1 MAEIGRS
8 FDELDK
14 KIKQFRSDIKTTDAD
29 VKKLDKSLKLN
40 PGNVDDVRKKYAL
53 LSQNLQTNS
62 EKLVALKQKQQAL
75 NNDLKTGAISQ
86 KEYERQLKTVKTELV
101 ATEKEVKDLTTAL
114 QGQNA
119 AVREAK
125 YTNLI
130 EGLTKAEDRAK
141 KFSRAALVVVSAL
154 GLMMKSAIDT
164 GDELSDTATHFGTN
178 VEELQLWSNRL
189 GMLAKDQDA
198 YTKALE
204 RVGSVQAMMTTGRGA
219 RYITF
224 LEQLGIAQEDLN
236 GKTNGEAFEIIYN
249 ALRNVTDEAERM
261 TLAQG
266 LLGDTGLEIAVIA
279 GTQQEKINELD
290 DALMQNGVIT
300 SEQAAAA
307 DEAANKML
315 ALKQQFQAAN
325 AELLV
330 ALMPTFEALTELLK
344 TAVIPVINKL
354 SDWFGSM
361 TQGQQKALLIMM
373 MIIIFLPK
381 IITLIK
387 GVVSVLKLTKIATL
401 GQAAAT
407 GTLTAAA
414 GPWLGIITAISLALL
429 LLIKIIGWF
438 IGASN
443 DAVDSADDL
452 LSRMDQVQ
460 TEAGSMGADLGY
472 STESTYNANNSK
484 TLDINLDVT
493 ATGDGTKVSE
503 ENAELIA
510 NDLYDKISVDLLNQ
524 KLGEITR

>member
-14 KIKQFRSDIKTTDAD
+14 KIKQFRSDVKTTDAEI
-29 VKKLDKSLKLN
+29 KSLDKSLKLN
-40 PGNVDDVRKKYAL
+40 PGSVDDVRKKYAL

-62 EKLVALKQKQQAL
+62 EKLAALKQKQHAL
-75 NNDLKTGAISQ
+75 NNDLKTGTISQ
-86 KEYERQLKTVKTELV
+86 KEYDRQLKNVRKELD
-101 ATEKEVKDLTTAL
+101 ATEKGIKDLTNSL

-130 EGLTKAEDRAK
+130 DGLTKAEDKAR
-141 KFSRAALVVVSAL
+141 KFSQAALAVVSAL
-154 GLMMKSAIDT
+154 GLMMKSAINT

-189 GMLAKDQDA
+189 GMLAKDQEA

-204 RVGSVQAMMTTGRGA
+204 RIGSVQAMMTTGRGA

-224 LEQLGIAQEDLN
+224 LKELGIAQEDLN
-236 GKTNGEAFEIIYN
+236 GKTNGEAFELIYE

-279 GTQQEKINELD
+279 GTQQEKINALD
-290 DALMQNGVIT
+290 DALIKNGIIT

-315 ALKQQFQAAN
+315 ELKQQFQAAN

-344 TAVIPVINKL
+344 TAVIPIINKL
-354 SDWFGSM
+354 SDWFGTL
-361 TQGQQKALLIMM
+361 TQGQQKALMILM
-373 MIIIFLPK
+373 MIIVFLPK
-381 IITLIK
+381 IISLGK
-387 GVVSVLKLTKIATL
+387 GVISILKLAKAATL

-414 GPWLGIITAISLALL
+414 GPWLGVITAISLALL

-443 DAVDSADDL
+443 DAVNSADNL
-452 LSRMDQVQ
+452 LGRMDEIQ
-460 TEAGSMGADLGY
+460 TKAGSMGADVGY
-472 STESTYNANNSK
+472 SAETTHNSNTKK

-493 ATGDGTKVSE
+493 ATGDGTRVSK

-510 NDLYDKISVDLLNQ
+510 NDLYDKLSVDLLNQ